1 MLQFSLWFICLYL
14 KLSNRIFSKFHF
26 TDMEPYNSQA
36 VVENCYHW
44 LLYCQCSLTWQVA
57 TA

>member
-1 MLQFSLWFICLYL
+1 
-14 KLSNRIFSKFHF
+14 
-26 TDMEPYNSQA
+26 MEPYNSQA
-36 VVENCYHW
+36 VVDNCYHW